1 MPPPPPTP
9 LSPHLIPTLLS
20 ADASIYPS
28 PLTLPQLTSWITAT
42 PSSSLQYLTPDNSLC
57 GVVVTLPLSLHHWTR
72 LINGEIKEWDI
83 TPDMFA
89 DDDDDG
95 GVHVWHVE
103 RYPPWKREWGRFA
116 EVVQR
121 DLGLRSR
128 RWSALCVTGEG
139 VEMFRRLGGKEGEY
153 RGQIVVG
160 GRVLERE
167 GWDGNGEVQAVG
179 RMLVGGV

>member
-1 MPPPPPTP
+1 MPPPPPTL
-9 LSPHLIPTLLS
+9 LSPHLVPTLLS

-28 PLTLPQLTSWITAT
+28 PLTLPQLTSWITAA

-57 GVVVTLPLSLHHWTR
+57 GVV
-72 LINGEIKEWDI
+72 WDI

-89 DDDDDG
+89 DDG

-121 DLGLRSR
+121 DLRLSSR
-128 RWSALCVTGEG
+128 RWSALCVT
-139 VEMFRRLGGKEGEY
+139 KEGME
-153 RGQIVVG
+153 
-160 GRVLERE
+160 
-167 GWDGNGEVQAVG
+167 
-179 RMLVGGV
+179 